1 MISYYKKEFLTDE
14 NMPINENLFRG
25 LGVFETIKFTNQKMI
40 FFDEHMDRLFS
51 NNIFFNFEK
60 ITKNKIHDIAI
71 QTINKNNLSDG
82 LLKIIIIPKDEDL
95 NDVEF
100 YIFIRKL
107 PEINTDSVKIK
118 FYLESSYPILRFKP
132 AFKSLFYMGNMLA
145 IKDAKNEGIF
155 EPIFYNDNNI
165 ITEGAI
171 RNIFFIKNTTIYTP
185 NLDLGILGGV
195 TRSKVLDIGKKLNYK
210 ISESIIKYDD
220 INNMDEAFI
229 TSTAIGILPC
239 YWDSWNS
246 NYSITLDLKNHYN
259 QMIKIQ

>member
-1 MISYYKKEFLTDE
+1 MISYYKQEFLTDE
-14 NMPINENLFRG
+14 NVPINDNLFRG

-71 QTINKNNLSDG
+71 QTIKKNNLSDG

-107 PEINTDSVKIK
+107 PQINTDSVKIK

-155 EPIFYNDNNI
+155 EPIFYNDNSI

-171 RNIFFIKNTTIYTP
+171 RNIFFIKNGTIYTP
-185 NLDLGILGGV
+185 NLNLGILEGV
-195 TRSKVLDIGKKLNYK
+195 TRIKVLELGKKLNYK
-210 ISESIIKYDD
+210 ISESMISYDD
-220 INNMDEAFI
+220 INKMDEAFI
-229 TSTAIGILPC
+229 TSTAIGVLPC
-239 YWDSWNS
+239 YWDGWNS
-246 NYSITLDLKNHYN
+246 NHSITLNLKKHYN